1 MRIMLDTNVIIS
13 HILFNNDKMEKF
25 FNFALNKDE
34 LIISNVIIDELKEL
48 FSKKFRNKISILNI
62 FLKTLHA
69 ECINVYGIDD
79 MSLFEIRDKSDYPVL
94 YSAIKG
100 NVDIFVTGDEDFKN
114 VKIDKPKIMSINEYM
129 DQYYKF

>member
-34 LIISNVIIDELKEL
+34 LIISNVIIDELKEV